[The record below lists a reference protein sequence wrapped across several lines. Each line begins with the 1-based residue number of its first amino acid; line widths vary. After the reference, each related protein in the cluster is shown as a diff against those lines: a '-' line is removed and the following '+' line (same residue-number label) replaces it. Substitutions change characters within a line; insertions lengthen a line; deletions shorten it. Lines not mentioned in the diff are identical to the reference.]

1 MNNMAEN
8 ISKVNSDLK
17 SLCKQI
23 LEISSTIRYVGIV
36 NKFGRTLAGK
46 LRTDIVPFLK
56 PEDMK
61 NELYVH
67 SMIYNLRRNY
77 EDSVG
82 ETQFIMIS
90 NSLVDIVSFYSND
103 LIYYISL
110 EKTSDKNQLYSLIEK
125 IRKIAKP
132 YKI

>member
-1 MNNMAEN
+1 MAEN
-8 ISKVNSDLK
+8 ISKVNSELK

-23 LEISSTIRYVGIV
+23 LEISSNIRYVGIV

-46 LRTDIVPFLK
+46 LRNDIVPFLK

-77 EDSVG
+77 ENSVG

-90 NSLVDIVSFYSND
+90 NSRVDIVSFSSND

-110 EKTSDKNQLYSLIEK
+110 EKNSDKNQLYSLIEK

>member
-8 ISKVNSDLK
+8 ISKVNSELK

-23 LEISSTIRYVGIV
+23 LEISPNIRYIGII
-36 NKFGRTLAGK
+36 NKFGRTLAGQ
-46 LRTDIVPFLK
+46 LRNGIVPFLK
-56 PEDMK
+56 HEDMK

-67 SMIYNLRRNY
+67 SMIYNLRKNY
-77 EDSVG
+77 EKSVG
-82 ETQFIMIS
+82 ETQFILIS

-110 EKTSDKNQLYSLIEK
+110 EKTLDKNELYPLIDK
-125 IRKIAKP
+125 IKNLVKH

>member
-8 ISKVNSDLK
+8 ISKVNSELK

-23 LEISSTIRYVGIV
+23 LEISSNIRYVGIV

-46 LRTDIVPFLK
+46 LRNDIVPFLK

-77 EDSVG
+77 ENSVG

-90 NSLVDIVSFYSND
+90 NSRVDIVSFYSND

-110 EKTSDKNQLYSLIEK
+110 EKNSDKNQLYSLIEK

>member
-1 MNNMAEN
+1 MAEN
-8 ISKVNSDLK
+8 FSKLNSQLK

-23 LEISSTIRYVGIV
+23 LEISSNIRYVGIT
-36 NKFGRTLAGK
+36 NKFGRTLAGQ
-46 LRTDIVPFLK
+46 LRNDIIPFLK

-77 EDSVG
+77 ENSVG
-82 ETQFIMIS
+82 ETQFILIA
-90 NSLVDIVSFYSND
+90 NSRVDIVSFYSND

-110 EKTSDKNQLYSLIEK
+110 EKNFDKPQLYSLIEK
-125 IRKIAKP
+125 IKNLAKS
-132 YKI
+132 YNK

>member
-8 ISKVNSDLK
+8 ISKVNSELK

-23 LEISSTIRYVGIV
+23 LEISPNIRYIGII
-36 NKFGRTLAGK
+36 NKFGRTLAGQ
-46 LRTDIVPFLK
+46 LRNGIVPFLK
-56 PEDMK
+56 HEDMK

-67 SMIYNLRRNY
+67 SMIYNLRKNY
-77 EDSVG
+77 EKSVG
-82 ETQFIMIS
+82 ETQFILIS
-90 NSLVDIVSFYSND
+90 NSLVDIVSIYSND

-110 EKTSDKNQLYSLIEK
+110 EKTLDKNELYPLIDK
-125 IRKIAKP
+125 IKNLVKH

>member
-8 ISKVNSDLK
+8 ISKVNSELK
-17 SLCKQI
+17 LLCKQI
-23 LEISSTIRYVGIV
+23 LEISSNIRYVGIV

-46 LRTDIVPFLK
+46 LRNDIVPFLK

-77 EDSVG
+77 ENSVG

-90 NSLVDIVSFYSND
+90 NSRVDIVSFYSND

-110 EKTSDKNQLYSLIEK
+110 EKDSDKNQLYSLIEK

>member
-8 ISKVNSDLK
+8 FSKLNSQLK

-23 LEISSTIRYVGIV
+23 LEISSNIRYVGIT
-36 NKFGRTLAGK
+36 NKFGRTLAGQ
-46 LRTDIVPFLK
+46 LRNDIIPFLK

-77 EDSVG
+77 ENSVG
-82 ETQFIMIS
+82 ETQFILIA
-90 NSLVDIVSFYSND
+90 NSRVDIVSFYSND

-110 EKTSDKNQLYSLIEK
+110 EKNFDKPQLYSLIEK
-125 IRKIAKP
+125 IKNLAKS
-132 YKI
+132 YNK

>member
-8 ISKVNSDLK
+8 ISKVNSELK

-23 LEISSTIRYVGIV
+23 LEISPNIRYIGII
-36 NKFGRTLAGK
+36 NRFGRTLAGQ
-46 LRTDIVPFLK
+46 LRNGIVPFLK
-56 PEDMK
+56 HEDMK

-67 SMIYNLRRNY
+67 SMIYNLRKNY
-77 EDSVG
+77 DKSVG
-82 ETQFIMIS
+82 ETQFILIS

-103 LIYYISL
+103 LIYFISL
-110 EKTSDKNQLYSLIEK
+110 EKNLDKNELYPLIDK
-125 IRKIAKP
+125 IKNLVKH

>member
-8 ISKVNSDLK
+8 VNKVNSQLK

-23 LEISSTIRYVGIV
+23 LEISSDIRYVGIT
-36 NKFGRTLAGK
+36 NKFGRTLAGQ
-46 LRTDIVPFLK
+46 LRDDIIPFLK

-77 EDSVG
+77 ENSVG

-90 NSLVDIVSFYSND
+90 NSRVDIVSFYSND

-110 EKTSDKNQLYSLIEK
+110 EKNLDKNQLYFLIEK
-125 IRKIAKP
+125 IKNLAKP
-132 YKI
+132 

>member
-8 ISKVNSDLK
+8 VSKLNSRLK

-23 LEISSTIRYVGIV
+23 LEISSNIRYVGIT
-36 NKFGRTLAGK
+36 NKFGRTLAGQ
-46 LRTDIVPFLK
+46 LRNDVIPLLK
-56 PEDMK
+56 SEDMK

-77 EDSVG
+77 ENSVG
-82 ETQFIMIS
+82 ETQFILIA
-90 NSLVDIVSFYSND
+90 NLQVDIVSFYSND

-110 EKTSDKNQLYSLIEK
+110 EKNLDKTQLYSLIEK
-125 IRKIAKP
+125 IKNLAKSFN
-132 YKI
+132 K

>member
-8 ISKVNSDLK
+8 ISKVNSELK

-23 LEISSTIRYVGIV
+23 LEISSNIRYVGIV

-46 LRTDIVPFLK
+46 LRNDIVPFLK

-77 EDSVG
+77 ENSVG

-90 NSLVDIVSFYSND
+90 NSRVDIVSFYSND

-110 EKTSDKNQLYSLIEK
+110 EKNSDKNQLYSLGL
-125 IRKIAKP
+125 P
-132 YKI
+132 GH

>member
-1 MNNMAEN
+1 MAEN
-8 ISKVNSDLK
+8 ISKVNSELK

-23 LEISSTIRYVGIV
+23 LEISSNIRYVGIV

-46 LRTDIVPFLK
+46 LRNDIVPFLK

-82 ETQFIMIS
+82 ETQFIIIS
-90 NSLVDIVSFYSND
+90 NSRVDIVSFFSND

-110 EKTSDKNQLYSLIEK
+110 EKNSDKNQLYSLIEEIK
-125 IRKIAKP
+125 KIAIP

>member
-1 MNNMAEN
+1 MAEN
-8 ISKVNSDLK
+8 ISKVNSELK

-23 LEISSTIRYVGIV
+23 LEISPNIRYIGII
-36 NKFGRTLAGK
+36 NKFGRTLAGQ
-46 LRTDIVPFLK
+46 LRNGIVPFLK
-56 PEDMK
+56 HEDMK

-67 SMIYNLRRNY
+67 SMIYNLRKNY
-77 EDSVG
+77 EKSVG
-82 ETQFIMIS
+82 ETQFILIS

-110 EKTSDKNQLYSLIEK
+110 EKTLDKNELYPLIDK
-125 IRKIAKP
+125 IKNLVKH

>member
-8 ISKVNSDLK
+8 ISKVNSELK

-23 LEISSTIRYVGIV
+23 LEISPNIRYIGII
-36 NKFGRTLAGK
+36 NKFGRTLAGQ
-46 LRTDIVPFLK
+46 LRNGIVPFLK
-56 PEDMK
+56 HEDMK

-67 SMIYNLRRNY
+67 SMIYNLRKNY
-77 EDSVG
+77 EKSVG
-82 ETQFIMIS
+82 ETQFILIS

-110 EKTSDKNQLYSLIEK
+110 
-125 IRKIAKP
+125 
-132 YKI
+132 

>member
-8 ISKVNSDLK
+8 ISKVNSELK

-23 LEISSTIRYVGIV
+23 LEISPNIRYIGII
-36 NKFGRTLAGK
+36 NKFGRTLAGQ
-46 LRTDIVPFLK
+46 LRNGIVPFLK
-56 PEDMK
+56 HEDMK

-67 SMIYNLRRNY
+67 SMIYNLRKNY
-77 EDSVG
+77 DKSVG
-82 ETQFIMIS
+82 ETQFILIS

-110 EKTSDKNQLYSLIEK
+110 EKTLDKNELYPLIDK
-125 IRKIAKP
+125 IKNLVKH

>member
-8 ISKVNSDLK
+8 ISKVNSELK
-17 SLCKQI
+17 LLCKQI
-23 LEISSTIRYVGIV
+23 LEISSNIRYVGIV

-46 LRTDIVPFLK
+46 LRNDIVPFLK

-77 EDSVG
+77 ENSVG

-90 NSLVDIVSFYSND
+90 NSRVDIVSFYSND

-110 EKTSDKNQLYSLIEK
+110 EKNSDKNQLYSLIEK